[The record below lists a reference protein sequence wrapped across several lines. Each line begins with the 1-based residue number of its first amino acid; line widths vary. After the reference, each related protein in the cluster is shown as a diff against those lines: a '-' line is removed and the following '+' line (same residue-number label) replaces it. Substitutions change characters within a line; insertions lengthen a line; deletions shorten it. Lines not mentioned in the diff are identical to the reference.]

1 MKEALPALILDKVN
15 VYYTKRR
22 FFKKGQKKHVLKDVS
37 FTVRQGESVGII
49 GRNGAGKTS
58 LLRVLAGTFPPDS
71 GTVTNCGL
79 SVALLSF
86 GGGVFP
92 ECSAWDNAVI
102 LLMLQQNLAL
112 NDAVALVPKIAAF
125 AELEHAIHNP
135 IKTFSSGMLARFNFA
150 VSTQARPDILLVDEV
165 LAVGDMLFTYKCYA
179 ALTERLERQD
189 TVIFVSHSVVDI
201 ANRFS
206 RVIWLEEGVV
216 MADGP
221 AKSVVEQYQQFCKEL
236 SATKQS
242 ELMQRVSP
250 S

>member
-1 MKEALPALILDKVN
+1 MKEPPLALILDQVN
-15 VYYTKRR
+15 VYYSRR
-22 FFKKGQKKHVLKDVS
+22 HFFKPHSKKHVLKNIS
-37 FTVRQGESVGII
+37 FTVHQGESVGII

-58 LLRVLAGTFPPDS
+58 LLRVLAGIFPPDF

-79 SVALLSF
+79 SVSLLSF

-102 LLMLQQNLAL
+102 LLMLQQNMTRKEAETLI
-112 NDAVALVPKIAAF
+112 PQIAAF

-165 LAVGDMLFTYKCYA
+165 LAVGDLLFTYKCYA
-179 ALTERLERQD
+179 TLDQRLKRCD
-189 TVIFVSHSVVDI
+189 TVIFVSHSVIDI
-201 ANRFS
+201 ANKFS
-206 RVIWLEEGVV
+206 RAIWLDDGVI

-221 AKSVVEQYQQFCKEL
+221 AKDVVEQYKSFCMEL
-236 SATKQS
+236 SVTQ
-242 ELMQRVSP
+242 
-250 S
+250 